1 VAVQVAVAAKVAVAV
16 ALADLESHVV
26 VDILQVQKVQEL
38 HQYRLRL
45 QVIQYLSVA
54 VELVFQDQVAEILG
68 EILLLIL
75 LHLLVVVEEDQVVEI
90 PKMNQE
96 LLVVLVAVEVVDQ
109 LMLVVQEILL
119 LLVLHKETLG
129 DLLRQKVVQL

>member
-1 VAVQVAVAAKVAVAV
+1 MAVAAKVAVAV

-109 LMLVVQEILL
+109 VILVVQEILL

>member
-1 VAVQVAVAAKVAVAV
+1 MAVQVAVAAKVAVAV

-54 VELVFQDQVAEILG
+54 VELVFQDQVAEIMG
-68 EILLLIL
+68 EVLLL
-75 LHLLVVVEEDQVVEI
+75 
-90 PKMNQE
+90 
-96 LLVVLVAVEVVDQ
+96 
-109 LMLVVQEILL
+109 
-119 LLVLHKETLG
+119 
-129 DLLRQKVVQL
+129 